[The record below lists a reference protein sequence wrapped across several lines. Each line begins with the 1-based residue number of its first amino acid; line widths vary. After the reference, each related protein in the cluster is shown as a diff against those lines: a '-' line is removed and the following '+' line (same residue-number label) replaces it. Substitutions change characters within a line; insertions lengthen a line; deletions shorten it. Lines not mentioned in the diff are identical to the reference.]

1 MKFFCYRTALIL
13 LLAIFVCGNTFAAK
27 KKTKKAKKEEVVE
40 KVDTVP
46 MADFSY
52 AMGIAQTN
60 GLVNYLA
67 QRMGVDTVFIADFL
81 QAFEQFDVN
90 DKRQRAQYVGMET
103 RQQMES
109 QLGSG
114 YISDF
119 LQAFEQ
125 FDVNNKQQKAQYT
138 GMGIRQQ
145 VEEQL
150 ITQLNRQI
158 NDENYLLNK
167 ALFIQGFRDAIAGT
181 AHITTDSAQTV
192 ANKQMEYYQKVKM
205 EAKYGQNRIDG
216 ENFLKANAKKDSI
229 KTTESGLQYKILTAG
244 TGAIPTATQKVKV
257 NYEGRLLDGTVFDSS
272 YKRGKPAEFGC
283 NQVIKGWTEALTMMP
298 VGSKWEL
305 YIPQELGYGA
315 REAGKIPPLSTL
327 IFTVEL
333 LEIVP

>member
-40 KVDTVP
+40 RVDTVP

-67 QRMGVDTVFIADFL
+67 QRMGVEAAYMADFL
-81 QAFEQFDVN
+81 QGFDQTEMTEA
-90 DKRQRAQYVGMET
+90 DKK
-103 RQQMES
+103 
-109 QLGSG
+109 L
-114 YISDF
+114 
-119 LQAFEQ
+119 
-125 FDVNNKQQKAQYT
+125 KAKLA
-138 GMGIRQQ
+138 GVEIRQQ
-145 VEEQL
+145 VTNQ
-150 ITQLNRQI
+150 IVNQVNRQI
-158 NDENYLLNK
+158 NDSIDLLNK